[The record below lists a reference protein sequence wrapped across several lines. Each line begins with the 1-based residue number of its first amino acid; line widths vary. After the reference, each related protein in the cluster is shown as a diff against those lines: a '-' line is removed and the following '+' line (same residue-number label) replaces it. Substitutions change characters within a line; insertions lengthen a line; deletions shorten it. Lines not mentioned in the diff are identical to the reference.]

1 MSSLRRS
8 AAWSLMPSAISLR
21 HSVQKDDIS
30 REALKELLFDEIM
43 SFKSID

>member
-1 MSSLRRS
+1 LLTFV
-8 AAWSLMPSAISLR
+8 AADAGRARLLPSPTT
-21 HSVQKDDIS
+21 VQKDDIS